1 MARRALSTLQ
11 ELVRL
16 EHPSQ
21 VERDA
26 AIQRFEYTCEAVW
39 KAAQR
44 YLLEVEGIS
53 AGSPKASIR
62 ACREVGLLSDDQ
74 AAIGLEMIDDRN
86 LTVHTYNEA
95 GLRTSTAT
103 SPSMLTC
110 WPCGLRQ
117 WRNESN
123 RSGVMCYTDYSS
135 SRAARISLAVVS
147 RRVMTT

>member
-1 MARRALSTLQ
+1 MERLKERLAMARRALSTLQ

-16 EHPSQ
+16 EHPSR

-62 ACREVGLLSDDQ
+62 ACREVGFLSDDQ

-95 GLRTSTAT
+95 VAEDIYGNL
-103 SPSMLTC
+103 P
-110 WPCGLRQ
+110 Q
-117 WRNESN
+117 
-123 RSGVMCYTDYSS
+123 YTDL
-135 SRAARISLAVVS
+135 LAVWLTAMEE
-147 RRVMTT
+147 RVKP